1 MVASRQEAGPFVLST
16 NLGLQ
21 EMADHPDRD
30 GTVARALFDQLMN
43 HGRRLFK
50 KERTMSK
57 HSNSLSPS
65 A

>member
-1 MVASRQEAGPFVLST
+1 
-16 NLGLQ
+16 LGFRKRPTIP
-21 EMADHPDRD
+21 ERD

-50 KERTMSK
+50 KERAISK
-57 HSNSLSPS
+57 DSNSLSPS

>member
-1 MVASRQEAGPFVLST
+1 M
-16 NLGLQ
+16 
-21 EMADHPDRD
+21 
-30 GTVARALFDQLMN
+30 ARALFDQLMN

-50 KERTMSK
+50 KETAISK